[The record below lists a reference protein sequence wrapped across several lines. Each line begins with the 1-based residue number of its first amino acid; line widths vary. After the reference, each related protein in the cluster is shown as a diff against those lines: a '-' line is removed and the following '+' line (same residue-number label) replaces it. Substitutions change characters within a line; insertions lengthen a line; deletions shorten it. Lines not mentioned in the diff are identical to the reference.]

1 MSSGGIKINS
11 SKSKEIIVS
20 CSKTFFTEHPSVSIN
35 EALINQADHRK
46 LLGGILDS

>member
-20 CSKTFFTEHPSVSIN
+20 RSKTLFTEHPSASIN
-35 EALINQADHRK
+35 EALINQADQRK